1 MKRLPDLSWNRSIP
15 DVGALRFAVPR
26 SIVESIEGLD
36 CSGFRGSHPEPA
48 FEPGESVSRAIAAWS
63 SGYLDQLVASPGLVL
78 FELPD
83 NLTDEQLRAGYYLIS
98 RSFGAL
104 NDRYG
109 YLFDVKDQGLD
120 YTKQAVPV
128 SKTRAS
134 TGFHTDSTAREY
146 LPDIVGLL
154 CIDPGYRGG
163 ESLVANAADLYDF
176 IRSVEPRFIELL
188 SQPLYRDVITPGT
201 VNDVEAILKNR
212 FPIFSLT
219 GEGLTCRYMRFWIET
234 AYQKTREE
242 MPDGLMDAMDLID
255 RYLND
260 PENQLV
266 FQLGR
271 GDIFYVNN
279 RFLCHSRTA
288 FEDAPEHGKIR
299 LLVRTWV
306 NLPARS
312 MRAS

>member
-1 MKRLPDLSWNRSIP
+1 MTRLPDLSWNRSIP
-15 DVGALRFAVPR
+15 DIGALRLAVPR
-26 SIVESIEGLD
+26 SIVEAIERLD
-36 CSGFRGSHPEPA
+36 CSAFREPHPEPEL
-48 FEPGESVSRAIAAWS
+48 EPGESVSRAIGAWS
-63 SGYLDQLVASPGLVL
+63 AGYLDRLLAAPGLVL
-78 FELPD
+78 FQLPGD
-83 NLTDEQLRAGYYLIS
+83 LTDEQLRAGYYLIS
-98 RSFGAL
+98 KSYGAL
-104 NDRYG
+104 NNRYG

-128 SKTRAS
+128 SKTKAS

-154 CIDPGYRGG
+154 CIDPGYEGG
-163 ESLVANAADLYDF
+163 ESLVVNAADLYDF
-176 IRSVEPRFIELL
+176 IRSAEPRFIELL

-219 GEGLTCRYMRFWIET
+219 DEGLTCRYMRFWIET
-234 AYQKTREE
+234 AYQKTGET

-260 PENQLV
+260 PANQLV
-266 FQLGR
+266 FQLRR
-271 GDIFYVNN
+271 GDIFYINN

-288 FEDAPEHGKIR
+288 FEDDPEHGKIR
-299 LLVRTWV
+299 LLVRTWI
-306 NLPARS
+306 NLPGAAPR
-312 MRAS
+312 